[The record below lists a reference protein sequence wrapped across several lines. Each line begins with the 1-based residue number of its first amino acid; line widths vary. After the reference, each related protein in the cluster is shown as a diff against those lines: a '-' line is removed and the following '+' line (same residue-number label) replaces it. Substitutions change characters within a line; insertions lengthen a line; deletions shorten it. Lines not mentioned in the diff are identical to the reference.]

1 MRSFLL
7 FLLRIVVLL
16 PSYTLVLLIRLLKWM
31 VAPWAV
37 LIQFVLGVPLAL
49 LRVRQP
55 LHPRFIA
62 ITERDLP
69 DAAWVAMTDAAE
81 ALAAA
86 GFRHYGDFRNNDLIT
101 GFTLWLRLLGQ
112 SEQKIAALIVHAEP
126 AAGGARPPRQFLE
139 FSTEFSDGRVL
150 NLNNL
155 DMPYSL
161 PPPTF
166 MARLQLKDVWDPR
179 ALYHLYRELVA
190 ALPQPANRISLA
202 AAAPTSADLLANGY
216 QREIRALIEDGYLR
230 PDPQR
235 DIAHLSVRGALIG
248 VWRQAW
254 PLASLFLRAA
264 DRRAR
269 HLLDH
274 YGLDAAA
281 FAGSAG
287 SIIVARQSLPEP
299 ITTVRAGYECV
310 QPLAQ
315 QTEPRAVLE
324 AVVAE
329 LDGAAPDNTSIAK
342 FRYAFRSCDEHPE
355 RRIRRLHSFEVI
367 INLVDSTLEVTA
379 TDRETEQSA
388 DAEEWGELTAES
400 PLTPLAL
407 GAWLHDLDTILP
419 TARQNFDQ
427 RANAIRYTL
436 DSASLYINDGALRW
450 QVVAWREDDTP
461 LYVELDARSGLI
473 LER

>member
-1 MRSFLL
+1 MRQFLL
-7 FLLRIVVLL
+7 FILRTVVLL
-16 PSYTLVLLIRLLKWM
+16 PSYALVLLIRLLKW
-31 VAPWAV
+31 
-37 LIQFVLGVPLAL
+37 LIAPLAL
-49 LRVRQP
+49 LIQLLFGIPLALLHVRQP
-55 LHPRFIA
+55 LRPRFIA

-69 DAAWVAMTDAAE
+69 NAAWVAMTDAAE

-86 GFRHYGDFRNNDLIT
+86 GFRHYGDFRNDDLIA

-112 SEQKIAALIVHAEP
+112 SEQRIAALMVHAEP
-126 AAGGARPPRQFLE
+126 AVGKTHPPRQFLE

-155 DMPYSL
+155 NMPYSL

-179 ALYHLYRELVA
+179 ALYHLHRELVA
-190 ALPQPANRISLA
+190 ALPQPANRIPLA
-202 AAAPTSADLLANGY
+202 VAAPDSADLLTNSY
-216 QREIRALIEDGYLR
+216 QREVRALIEDGYLR
-230 PDPQR
+230 SNPQPDTAR
-235 DIAHLSVRGALIG
+235 LSVRGALIG

-269 HLLDH
+269 RLLTH

-287 SIIVARQSLPEP
+287 SIIVARQPLPEP
-299 ITTVRAGYECV
+299 ITTVRAGYACV
-310 QPLAQ
+310 QALAQ
-315 QTEPRAVLE
+315 QTESRAVLE
-324 AVVAE
+324 AVVVE
-329 LDGAAPDNTSIAK
+329 LDGAVPDNTSIAE
-342 FRYAFRSCDEHPE
+342 FRYAFRSCDEQPE

-367 INLVDSTLEVTA
+367 INLADSTLDLTA

-388 DAEEWGELTAES
+388 DAEEWDELTAES

-419 TARQNFDQ
+419 TAWQIFDQ
-427 RANAIRYTL
+427 RAGAIRYTL
-436 DSASLYINDGALRW
+436 DSASLYVNDGALRW

-473 LER
+473 LES